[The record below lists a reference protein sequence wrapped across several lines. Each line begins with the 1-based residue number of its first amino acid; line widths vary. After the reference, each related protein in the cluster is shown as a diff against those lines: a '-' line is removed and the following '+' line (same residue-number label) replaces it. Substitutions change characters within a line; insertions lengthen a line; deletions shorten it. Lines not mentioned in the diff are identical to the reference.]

1 MKPRQSKSVQRL
13 IQLGICQPSDIRQA
27 EVEAEKLASPE
38 NAVKI
43 RRAEKI
49 LGAIGESSRIKIL
62 LLLSKREMCVC
73 ELQFALGLPQ
83 PTVSH
88 HLGLLE
94 QAGLLERNKRERW
107 VIYKVRNSPALDIL
121 RGLMS

>member
-1 MKPRQSKSVQRL
+1 MQARQSRSVQKL

-27 EVEAEKLASPE
+27 RVEAEKLASSE
-38 NAVKI
+38 NAAKI
-43 RRAEKI
+43 RRAEKL
-49 LGAIGESSRIKIL
+49 LGAVGEANRIKIL

-73 ELQFALGLPQ
+73 ELESALGLPQ

-94 QAGLLERNKRERW
+94 QADLVRRSKKERW
-107 VIYKVRNSPALDIL
+107 VFYRVRESPALGLIE
-121 RGLMS
+121 RLMS